1 MSDKL
6 VQLITPSG
14 NMTHYAIGDLQGCL
28 LQTKSLLKKIRA
40 ATPDAKFIFVGDL
53 VNRGPSSLQT
63 LRFVRALGEAAIVL
77 LGNHDLHLLAAA
89 HGIRRMRDNDPLN
102 EILQAS
108 DCAELLDW
116 LRHQSMAR
124 AIGGHLL
131 VHAGVLPQWTV
142 AQTLALAG
150 EVESVLRGPD
160 WIDFLREMYGNQ
172 PLKWSDALTGA
183 DRLRCI
189 VNALTRLRFCTAD
202 GEMEFDTA
210 SGIGTAPPGFMPWF
224 EVPGRKTEKSPVVFG
239 HWSALGLLLRPNL
252 ISLDTGCVWG
262 GKLTAVRLSDRSV
275 LQVDCPPYQLPD

>member
-1 MSDKL
+1 MH
-6 VQLITPSG
+6 VT
-14 NMTHYAIGDLQGCL
+14 MTHYAIGDLQGCL
-28 LQTKSLLKKIRA
+28 QQTKSLLKKIRSVSSE
-40 ATPDAKFIFVGDL
+40 AKFIFVGDL

-63 LRFVRALGEAAIVL
+63 LRFVRAVGESATVL

-89 HGIRRMRDNDPLN
+89 HGIRRVRESDPLN

-116 LRHQSMAR
+116 LRHQRMATM
-124 AIGGHLL
+124 IEGHLL

-142 AQTLALAG
+142 AQTMALAG
-150 EVESVLRGPD
+150 EVEDTLRGSG
-160 WIDFLREMYGNQ
+160 WVDFLREMYGNQ
-172 PLKWSDALTGA
+172 PSKWSDALTGA

-189 VNALTRLRFCTAD
+189 VNALTRLRFCTAE

-210 SGIGTAPPGFMPWF
+210 SALGTAPPGFMPWF
-224 EVPGRKTEKSPVVFG
+224 EVPGRKTEKSPIVFG
-239 HWSALGLLLRPNL
+239 HWSTLGLMLRPNL

-275 LQVDCPPYQLPD
+275 LQVDCPSYQLPGRD

>member
-1 MSDKL
+1 MH
-6 VQLITPSG
+6 VT
-14 NMTHYAIGDLQGCL
+14 MTHYAIGDLQGCL
-28 LQTKSLLKKIRA
+28 QQTKSLLKKIRSV
-40 ATPDAKFIFVGDL
+40 TPEAKLILVGDL

-63 LRFVRALGEAAIVL
+63 LRFVRALGESATVL
-77 LGNHDLHLLAAA
+77 LGNNDLHLLAAA
-89 HGIRRMRDNDPLN
+89 HGIRRVRESDPLN

-116 LRHQSMAR
+116 LRHQRMATTTE
-124 AIGGHLL
+124 GHLL

-150 EVESVLRGPD
+150 EVESVLRGSD
-160 WIDFLREMYGNQ
+160 WVDFLREMYGNQ
-172 PLKWSDALTGA
+172 PSKWSDALTGA

-189 VNALTRLRFCTAD
+189 VNALTRLRFCTAE

-210 SGIGTAPPGFMPWF
+210 SALGTAPPGFMPWF
-224 EVPGRKTEKSPVVFG
+224 EVPGRKTENSPIVFG
-239 HWSALGLLLRPNL
+239 HWSTLGLMLRPNL

-275 LQVDCPPYQLPD
+275 LQVDCPSYQLPGRG